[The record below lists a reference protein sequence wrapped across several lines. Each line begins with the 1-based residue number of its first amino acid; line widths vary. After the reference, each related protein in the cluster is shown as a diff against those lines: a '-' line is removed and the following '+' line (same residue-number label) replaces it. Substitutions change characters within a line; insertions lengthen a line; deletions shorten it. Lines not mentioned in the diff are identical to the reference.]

1 MAWLYN
7 RTMKT
12 IFGLENYPKEK
23 ASVVT
28 VGTFDGV
35 HIGHQTIIKRL
46 VDTAKSAN
54 KTSVLLTFYPHPR
67 MVLQS
72 NMPMRLIQT
81 IEERKAALAQ
91 TGLDVL
97 VIHPFTESFSR
108 MDAEQYVKE
117 VLVGQLNVHK
127 IVMGY
132 DHRFGRNRNANID
145 DMQDFG
151 AIYDFEIEEISA
163 TEIEAIAVSSTK
175 IRNAIS
181 EGNMKKATRFL
192 GRNFELSGEVIH
204 GEKRGRL
211 LQFPTANIDLKNAH
225 KILPKNGVYL
235 VKSTL
240 NGHQVFG
247 MMNIGDKP
255 TFETKK
261 RSIEVYFF
269 DWSGDLYGQHIC
281 VEVLERVRDEQKFDS
296 AEKLQA
302 QIQADETHCRSIID
316 K

>member
-1 MAWLYN
+1 
-7 RTMKT
+7 MKT

-23 ASVVT
+23 ASIVT

-35 HIGHQTIIKRL
+35 HIGHQSIIKRL
-46 VDTAKSAN
+46 VNIAQAEN

-67 MVLQS
+67 MVIQS
-72 NMPMRLIQT
+72 NVPMRLIQT
-81 IEERKAALAQ
+81 IEERKAALAE

-108 MDAEQYVKE
+108 LDAEQYVKE

-151 AIYDFEIEEISA
+151 AIYDFDIEEISA
-163 TEIEAIAVSSTK
+163 TEVEAIAVSSTK
-175 IRNAIS
+175 VRNAIL
-181 EGNMKKATRFL
+181 EGDMKKAATFL

-204 GEKRGRL
+204 GEKRGRT

-240 NGHQVFG
+240 ERQTVYG
-247 MMNIGDKP
+247 MMNIGEKP
-255 TFETKK
+255 TFDAK
-261 RSIEVYFF
+261 RTSIEVHFF
-269 DWSGDLYGQHIC
+269 DWSKDLYGEHIR

-302 QIQADETHCRSIID
+302 QLQADESRCRLIIG

>member
-1 MAWLYN
+1 
-7 RTMKT
+7 MKT

-23 ASVVT
+23 ASIVT

-35 HIGHQTIIKRL
+35 HIGHQSIIKRL
-46 VDTAKSAN
+46 VNIAQAEN

-72 NMPMRLIQT
+72 NVPMRLIQT
-81 IEERKAALAQ
+81 IEERKAALAE

-108 MDAEQYVKE
+108 LDAEQYVKE

-151 AIYDFEIEEISA
+151 AIYDFDIEEISA
-163 TEIEAIAVSSTK
+163 TEVEAIAVSSTK
-175 IRNAIS
+175 IRNAIL
-181 EGNMKKATRFL
+181 EGDMKKAATYL
-192 GRNFELSGEVIH
+192 DRNFELSGEVIH
-204 GEKRGRL
+204 GEKRGRV

-240 NGHQVFG
+240 EGQTVYG
-247 MMNIGDKP
+247 MMNIGEKP
-255 TFETKK
+255 TFDAK
-261 RSIEVYFF
+261 RISIEVHFF
-269 DWSGDLYGQHIC
+269 DWSKDLYGEHIRI
-281 VEVLERVRDEQKFDS
+281 EVLERVRDEQKFDS
-296 AEKLQA
+296 AEKLQT
-302 QIQADETHCRSIID
+302 QLQADESRCRLIIG

>member
-1 MAWLYN
+1 
-7 RTMKT
+7 MKT
-12 IFGLENYPKEK
+12 IYGLENYPKERP
-23 ASVVT
+23 SVVT

-35 HIGHQTIIKRL
+35 HLGHQSIISRL
-46 VDTAKSAN
+46 VQSAKKEN

-72 NMPMRLIQT
+72 DVPLKLIQT
-81 IEERKAALAQ
+81 IEERRDALEE

-132 DHRFGRNRNANID
+132 DHRFGRNRNANIN
-145 DMQDFG
+145 DMHDFG
-151 AIYDFEIEEISA
+151 DIFDFEIEEISA
-163 TEIEAIAVSSTK
+163 TEVEAIAVSSTK
-175 IRNAIS
+175 IRKAILK
-181 EGNMKKATRFL
+181 GDMKKAFAYL
-192 GRNFELSGEVIH
+192 GRRFKLSGEVIH
-204 GEKRGRL
+204 GEKRGRSL
-211 LQFPTANIDLKNAH
+211 RYPTANIDLKNSH

-240 NGHQVFG
+240 DGQEVFG
-247 MMNIGDKP
+247 MMNIGEKP
-255 TFETKK
+255 TFKSK
-261 RSIEVYFF
+261 RISIEVHFF
-269 DWSGDLYGQHIC
+269 DWTQDLYGKHIG

-296 AEKLQA
+296 ADKLQL
-302 QIQADETHCRSIID
+302 QLQADEAHCRSIID

>member
-1 MAWLYN
+1 
-7 RTMKT
+7 MKT

-23 ASVVT
+23 ASIVT

-35 HIGHQTIIKRL
+35 HVGHQSIIKRL
-46 VDTAKSAN
+46 VNIAQAEN

-72 NMPMRLIQT
+72 NVPMRLIQT
-81 IEERKAALAQ
+81 IEERKVALAE

-108 MDAEQYVKE
+108 LDAEQYVKE

-151 AIYDFEIEEISA
+151 AIYDFDIEEISV
-163 TEIEAIAVSSTK
+163 TEVEAIAVSSTK
-175 IRNAIS
+175 VRNAIL
-181 EGNMKKATRFL
+181 EGDMKKAATFL

-204 GEKRGRL
+204 GEKRGRV

-240 NGHQVFG
+240 ERQMVYG
-247 MMNIGDKP
+247 MMNIGEKP
-255 TFETKK
+255 TFDAK
-261 RSIEVYFF
+261 RTSIEVHFF
-269 DWSGDLYGQHIC
+269 DWSKDLYGEHIR

-302 QIQADETHCRSIID
+302 QLKADESRCRLIIG

>member
-1 MAWLYN
+1 
-7 RTMKT
+7 MKT
-12 IFGLENYPKEK
+12 IYGLENYPKEK
-23 ASVVT
+23 PSVVT

-35 HIGHQTIIKRL
+35 HLGHQSIISRL
-46 VDTAKSAN
+46 VQSAKKEN

-72 NMPMRLIQT
+72 DVPLKLIQT
-81 IEERKAALAQ
+81 IEERRDALEE

-145 DMQDFG
+145 DMHDFG
-151 AIYDFEIEEISA
+151 DIFDFEIEEISA
-163 TEIEAIAVSSTK
+163 TEVEAIAVSSTK
-175 IRNAIS
+175 IRKAIFK
-181 EGNMKKATRFL
+181 GDMKKAFAYL
-192 GRNFELSGEVIH
+192 GRRFKLSGEVIH
-204 GEKRGRL
+204 GEKRGRSL
-211 LQFPTANIDLKNAH
+211 RYPTANIDLKNSH

-240 NGHQVFG
+240 DGQEVFG
-247 MMNIGDKP
+247 MMNIGEKP
-255 TFETKK
+255 TFKSK
-261 RSIEVYFF
+261 RISIEVHFF
-269 DWSGDLYGQHIC
+269 DWTQDLYGKHIS

-296 AEKLQA
+296 ADKLQL
-302 QIQADETHCRSIID
+302 QLKADEAHCRSIID

>member
-1 MAWLYN
+1 
-7 RTMKT
+7 MKT

-23 ASVVT
+23 ASIVT

-35 HIGHQTIIKRL
+35 HIGHQSIIKRL
-46 VDTAKSAN
+46 VNIAQAEN

-72 NMPMRLIQT
+72 NVPMRLIQT
-81 IEERKAALAQ
+81 IEERKAALAE

-108 MDAEQYVKE
+108 LDAEQYVKE

-151 AIYDFEIEEISA
+151 AIYDFDIEEISA
-163 TEIEAIAVSSTK
+163 TEVEAIAVSSTK
-175 IRNAIS
+175 VRNAIL
-181 EGNMKKATRFL
+181 EGDMKKATTYL

-204 GEKRGRL
+204 GEKRGRV

-240 NGHQVFG
+240 ERQTVYG
-247 MMNIGDKP
+247 MMNIGEKP
-255 TFETKK
+255 TFDAK
-261 RSIEVYFF
+261 RSSIEVHFF
-269 DWSGDLYGQHIC
+269 DWSKDLYGEHIR

-302 QIQADETHCRSIID
+302 QLQADESRCRLIIG

>member
-1 MAWLYN
+1 
-7 RTMKT
+7 MKT

-23 ASVVT
+23 ASIVT

-35 HIGHQTIIKRL
+35 HIGHQSIIKRL
-46 VDTAKSAN
+46 VNIAQAEN

-72 NMPMRLIQT
+72 NVPMRLIQT
-81 IEERKAALAQ
+81 IEERKAALAE

-108 MDAEQYVKE
+108 LDAEQYVKE

-151 AIYDFEIEEISA
+151 IIYDFDIEEISA
-163 TEIEAIAVSSTK
+163 TEVEAIAVSSTK
-175 IRNAIS
+175 VRNAIL
-181 EGNMKKATRFL
+181 EGDMKKATTYL

-204 GEKRGRL
+204 GEKRGRV

-240 NGHQVFG
+240 ERQTVYG
-247 MMNIGDKP
+247 MMNIGEKP
-255 TFETKK
+255 TFDAK
-261 RSIEVYFF
+261 RTSIEVHFF
-269 DWSGDLYGQHIC
+269 DWSKDLYGEHIR

-302 QIQADETHCRSIID
+302 QLKADESRCRLIIG

>member
-1 MAWLYN
+1 
-7 RTMKT
+7 MKT

-23 ASVVT
+23 ASIVT

-35 HIGHQTIIKRL
+35 HIGHQSIIKRL
-46 VDTAKSAN
+46 VNIAQAEN

-72 NMPMRLIQT
+72 NVPMRLIQT
-81 IEERKAALAQ
+81 IEERKAALAE

-108 MDAEQYVKE
+108 LDAEQYVKE
-117 VLVGQLNVHK
+117 ILVGQLNVHK

-132 DHRFGRNRNANID
+132 DHRFGRNRNANIE

-151 AIYDFEIEEISA
+151 AIYDFDIEEISA
-163 TEIEAIAVSSTK
+163 TEVEAIAVSSTK
-175 IRNAIS
+175 IRNAIL
-181 EGNMKKATRFL
+181 EGDMKKATTYL

-204 GEKRGRL
+204 GEKRGRV

-240 NGHQVFG
+240 ERQMVYG
-247 MMNIGDKP
+247 MMNIGEKP
-255 TFETKK
+255 TFDAK
-261 RSIEVYFF
+261 RISIEVHFF
-269 DWSGDLYGQHIC
+269 DWSKDLYGEHIRI
-281 VEVLERVRDEQKFDS
+281 EVLERVRDEQKFDS
-296 AEKLQA
+296 AEKLQT
-302 QIQADETHCRSIID
+302 QLQADESRCRLIIG

>member
-1 MAWLYN
+1 
-7 RTMKT
+7 MKT
-12 IFGLENYPKEK
+12 IYGLENYPKEK
-23 ASVVT
+23 SSVVT

-35 HIGHQTIIKRL
+35 HLGHQSIISRL
-46 VDTAKSAN
+46 VQSAKKEN

-72 NMPMRLIQT
+72 DVPLKLIQT
-81 IEERKAALAQ
+81 IEERRDALEE

-145 DMQDFG
+145 DMHDFG
-151 AIYDFEIEEISA
+151 DIFDFEIEEISA
-163 TEIEAIAVSSTK
+163 TEVEAIAVSSTK
-175 IRNAIS
+175 IRKAILK
-181 EGNMKKATRFL
+181 GDMKKAFAYL
-192 GRNFELSGEVIH
+192 GRRFKLSGEVIH
-204 GEKRGRL
+204 GEKRGRSL
-211 LQFPTANIDLKNAH
+211 RYPTANIDLKNSH

-240 NGHQVFG
+240 DGQEVFG

-255 TFETKK
+255 TFKSK
-261 RSIEVYFF
+261 RISIEVHFF
-269 DWSGDLYGQHIC
+269 DWTQDLYGKHIG

-296 AEKLQA
+296 ADKLQL
-302 QIQADETHCRSIID
+302 QLQADEAHCRSIID